1 MTVGICPQT
10 YGLTWNMNKLMPSIC
25 KMHESSSLEIF
36 ITNYLSHV
44 ITFHEDYLGFTV
56 MFDFDRHFGGGFLCI
71 KVTPELGWL
80 T

>member
-1 MTVGICPQT
+1 
-10 YGLTWNMNKLMPSIC
+10 MNKLMPSIC

-56 MFDFDRHFGGGFLCI
+56 MFDFDRHFGGGLLCI
-71 KVTPELGWL
+71 KVTPELGCL

>member
-1 MTVGICPQT
+1 
-10 YGLTWNMNKLMPSIC
+10 MNDRWYMSANLRAHVKYEQVVPSIC
-25 KMHESSSLEIF
+25 KMHESNSLEIF

-71 KVTPELGWL
+71 KVTPELG
-80 T
+80 